1 MYKRFIMK
9 KERRITM
16 ETIKE
21 KIIVIIGIVLVIAL
35 CCGAYYMLVYQSSD
49 YYTQIDNT
57 KVEKI
62 SKHNMNY
69 EYTLTSYNKNGKSK
83 EITFQ
88 TTRELREDAYLKL
101 KVMMTRGVVNWEEVQ
116 FDEMPESVQEQYN
129 K

>member
-1 MYKRFIMK
+1 
-9 KERRITM
+9 M

-49 YYTQIDNT
+49 YYTQIDNA

-62 SKHNMNY
+62 SKHDMN
-69 EYTLTSYNKNGKSK
+69 
-83 EITFQ
+83 
-88 TTRELREDAYLKL
+88 
-101 KVMMTRGVVNWEEVQ
+101 EVQ
-116 FDEMPESVQEQYN
+116 FDEMPESVQEQYS

>member
-57 KVEKI
+57 KV
-62 SKHNMNY
+62 
-69 EYTLTSYNKNGKSK
+69 
-83 EITFQ
+83 
-88 TTRELREDAYLKL
+88 
-101 KVMMTRGVVNWEEVQ
+101 
-116 FDEMPESVQEQYN
+116 
-129 K
+129 

>member
-1 MYKRFIMK
+1 
-9 KERRITM
+9 M

-69 EYTLTSYNKNGKSK
+69 EYTLYVLLFFS
-83 EITFQ
+83 F
-88 TTRELREDAYLKL
+88 
-101 KVMMTRGVVNWEEVQ
+101 VVNVVKYPSLLLI
-116 FDEMPESVQEQYN
+116 FS
-129 K
+129 

>member
-1 MYKRFIMK
+1 
-9 KERRITM
+9 M

-21 KIIVIIGIVLVIAL
+21 KIIVI
-35 CCGAYYMLVYQSSD
+35 
-49 YYTQIDNT
+49 
-57 KVEKI
+57 
-62 SKHNMNY
+62 
-69 EYTLTSYNKNGKSK
+69 NGKSK

>member
-1 MYKRFIMK
+1 MK

-69 EYTLTSYNKNGKSK
+69 EYTLISYNKNGKSK

-116 FDEMPESVQEQYN
+116 FDEMPETVQEQYN

>member
-1 MYKRFIMK
+1 
-9 KERRITM
+9 M

-69 EYTLTSYNKNGKSK
+69 EYTLISYNKNGKSK
-83 EITFQ
+83 ECKENVKKHRIKSYAI
-88 TTRELREDAYLKL
+88 L
-101 KVMMTRGVVNWEEVQ
+101 
-116 FDEMPESVQEQYN
+116 N
-129 K
+129 KEHTKIPRPAEIRIKAMEFILCLNINL

>member
-1 MYKRFIMK
+1 
-9 KERRITM
+9 M

-101 KVMMTRGVVNWEEVQ
+101 KVMMTRSVVNWEEVQ
-116 FDEMPESVQEQYN
+116 FDEMTESVQEQYN

>member
-1 MYKRFIMK
+1 
-9 KERRITM
+9 M
-16 ETIKE
+16 EIIKE

>member
-1 MYKRFIMK
+1 
-9 KERRITM
+9 M

-62 SKHNMNY
+62 
-69 EYTLTSYNKNGKSK
+69 YTRIKRRCLFKTKS
-83 EITFQ
+83 
-88 TTRELREDAYLKL
+88 D
-101 KVMMTRGVVNWEEVQ
+101 
-116 FDEMPESVQEQYN
+116 DD
-129 K
+129 

>member
-1 MYKRFIMK
+1 
-9 KERRITM
+9 M

-35 CCGAYYMLVYQSSD
+35 CCGAYYMLVYQSS
-49 YYTQIDNT
+49 
-57 KVEKI
+57 
-62 SKHNMNY
+62 
-69 EYTLTSYNKNGKSK
+69 LTSYNKNGKSK

>member
-1 MYKRFIMK
+1 
-9 KERRITM
+9 M

-69 EYTLTSYNKNGKSK
+69 EYTLTSYNKNGKIKKKNIYSNIQHINNIFNIVK
-83 EITFQ
+83 CAI
-88 TTRELREDAYLKL
+88 LW
-101 KVMMTRGVVNWEEVQ
+101 VCS
-116 FDEMPESVQEQYN
+116 ES
-129 K
+129 

>member
-1 MYKRFIMK
+1 
-9 KERRITM
+9 M

-57 KVEKI
+57 KEKI

>member
-1 MYKRFIMK
+1 
-9 KERRITM
+9 M

-88 TTRELREDAYLKL
+88 TTREL

>member
-1 MYKRFIMK
+1 
-9 KERRITM
+9 M

-69 EYTLTSYNKNGKSK
+69 EYTLISYNKNGKSK
-83 EITFQ
+83 
-88 TTRELREDAYLKL
+88 EDAYLKL

-116 FDEMPESVQEQYN
+116 FDEMPETVQEQYN

>member
-1 MYKRFIMK
+1 MYKEIYNEK

-57 KVEKI
+57 KVEKYQNI
-62 SKHNMNY
+62 
-69 EYTLTSYNKNGKSK
+69 
-83 EITFQ
+83 I
-88 TTRELREDAYLKL
+88 
-101 KVMMTRGVVNWEEVQ
+101 
-116 FDEMPESVQEQYN
+116 
-129 K
+129 

>member
-1 MYKRFIMK
+1 
-9 KERRITM
+9 M

-57 KVEKI
+57 KIEQVSVTDDMK
-62 SKHNMNY
+62 Y
-69 EYTLTSYNKNGKSK
+69 QYTLDCYNEKGKKKEFTFKTS
-83 EITFQ
+83 
-88 TTRELREDAYLKL
+88 RELREDAYLKL
-101 KVMMTRGVVNWEEVQ
+101 KVLAITGVNNWEEVQ
-116 FDEMPESVQEQYN
+116 FDELPDKVQKNYT

>member
-1 MYKRFIMK
+1 
-9 KERRITM
+9 M

-69 EYTLTSYNKNGKSK
+69 EYTLISYNKNGKSK

-116 FDEMPESVQEQYN
+116 FGEMPETVQEQYN

>member
-1 MYKRFIMK
+1 
-9 KERRITM
+9 M

-69 EYTLTSYNKNGKSK
+69 EYLIIKMENQKK
-83 EITFQ
+83 
-88 TTRELREDAYLKL
+88 
-101 KVMMTRGVVNWEEVQ
+101 
-116 FDEMPESVQEQYN
+116 
-129 K
+129 

>member
-1 MYKRFIMK
+1 
-9 KERRITM
+9 M

-69 EYTLTSYNKNGKSK
+69 EYTLTSYNKNGKNVIICRKSK
-83 EITFQ
+83 K
-88 TTRELREDAYLKL
+88 REKFSLVSNLFYFSSHLLQHHQIFYLKKIL
-101 KVMMTRGVVNWEEVQ
+101 ITSYQKPHKYKVSFLV
-116 FDEMPESVQEQYN
+116 
-129 K
+129 